1 MGPNFPRDWI
11 QTSSYS
17 KEWFYISCK
26 WGHESHADNLL
37 QGKPGVSNS
46 NNCRG
51 KQVSDEWV
59 SGLKG
64 QQLLV
69 STDFSHMEQQTC
81 GVNIGNT
88 KALCMWKK
96 TFEGWMANGGVG
108 SRSVLSNIVT
118 EPHVTA

>member
-1 MGPNFPRDWI
+1 MDPNFPRDWI

-17 KEWFYISCK
+17 KECFYISCK
-26 WGHESHADNLL
+26 RGLESHADNLL
-37 QGKPGVSNS
+37 GKPGVSNS

-88 KALCMWKK
+88 KAYEHVEEN

-108 SRSVLSNIVT
+108 SRSILS
-118 EPHVTA
+118 